1 MGLFKLYAA
10 QNIERDTFPIYTQN
24 SIMLGL
30 WSKEA
35 KARNR
40 AKQLISQTRVLLS
53 KNSAK
58 INPESAD
65 VVNKKIAGAE
75 MALAGGD
82 TEEILRR
89 TSDLEGASR
98 DYLSRFAKSKLRQN
112 VEALVFA
119 VALALLIR
127 TFVFQPFKIPSGSMI
142 PTLLVGDHL
151 LVSKFIYGTKIPFT
165 GKTVLPVEGI
175 KRGDVIVFT
184 YPNTEHDPS
193 KNNIYYIKRVVG
205 LPGDRI
211 ELDGRQLVINGQK
224 VPIEFTGT
232 YTDERN
238 GEQFD
243 EYKEDLY
250 GDEHTA
256 IYRKGRDSTNKGS
269 FIPVSVVPEGHVF
282 VMGDNRDNS
291 QDSRFWGFV
300 PFGDIAGKAFLIHWS
315 WDFESPEVA
324 NKVRWNRILS
334 GID

>member
-1 MGLFKLYAA
+1 
-10 QNIERDTFPIYTQN
+10 
-24 SIMLGL
+24 MLGL

-40 AKQLISQTRVLLS
+40 ANQIISQTRALLS

-58 INPESAD
+58 INPESAA
-65 VVNKKIAGAE
+65 VIKQKITGAE
-75 MALAGGD
+75 MALAGGN
-82 TEEILRR
+82 TEEILNK
-89 TSDLEGASR
+89 TSELEGAFR

-112 VEALVFA
+112 IEALVLA
-119 VALALLIR
+119 VALALLVR

-151 LVSKFIYGTKIPFT
+151 LVSKFLYGTKIPFT
-165 GKTVLPVEGI
+165 DKIVFPIEQI

-184 YPNTEHDPS
+184 YPNSEHDPS
-193 KNNIYYIKRVVG
+193 KNNIYYIKRIVG
-205 LPGDRI
+205 LPGDSI

-224 VPIEFTGT
+224 APLEFTGT
-232 YTDERN
+232 YMDDRN

-243 EYKEDLY
+243 EYGEDLF
-250 GDEHTA
+250 GDEHTV
-256 IYRKGRDSTNKGS
+256 IYRKGRDATSMGS
-269 FIPVSVVPEGHVF
+269 FIPVAAVPEGQVF

-300 PFGDIAGKAFLIHWS
+300 PFGNIAGKAFLIHWS
-315 WDFESPEVA
+315 WDFGNPDFA
-324 NKVRWNRILS
+324 NKVRWNRIIS

>member
-1 MGLFKLYAA
+1 MFG
-10 QNIERDTFPIYTQN
+10 I
-24 SIMLGL
+24 

-35 KARNR
+35 RARNR
-40 AKQLISQTRVLLS
+40 AKQIISQTQALLN

-58 INPESAD
+58 ISPESAA
-65 VVNKKIAGAE
+65 VVSKRIAGAE

-82 TEEILRR
+82 TEEIIRR

-119 VALALLIR
+119 VGLALLIR

-165 GKTVLPVEGI
+165 DKIVLPVERI

-193 KNNIYYIKRVVG
+193 KNNIYYIKRVIGV
-205 LPGDRI
+205 PGDSI
-211 ELDGRQLVINGQK
+211 DLDGRQLVINGQK

-243 EYKEDLY
+243 EYDEDLF
-250 GDEHTA
+250 GEVHRV
-256 IYRKGRDSTNKGS
+256 IYRKGRDSTNRGS
-269 FIPVSVVPEGHVF
+269 FIPVSVVPEGYVF

-300 PFGDIAGKAFLIHWS
+300 PVGNIAGKAFLIHWS
-315 WDFESPEVA
+315 WDFENPDIG

>member
-1 MGLFKLYAA
+1 
-10 QNIERDTFPIYTQN
+10 
-24 SIMLGL
+24 MLGP

-40 AKQLISQTRVLLS
+40 AKQIISQTQALLN
-53 KNSAK
+53 KNSK
-58 INPESAD
+58 RIGPESAA
-65 VVNKKIAGAE
+65 VVGNKITAAE
-75 MALAGGD
+75 TALAGGN
-82 TEEILRR
+82 TEEIIRK

-98 DYLSRFAKSKLRQN
+98 DYLSKFAKSKLRQN

-151 LVSKFIYGTKIPFT
+151 LVSKFIFGTKIPFT
-165 GKTVLPVEGI
+165 DKIVLPIENI

-193 KNNIYYIKRVVG
+193 KNGIFYIKRVVG
-205 LPGDRI
+205 IPGDSI
-211 ELDGRQLVINGQK
+211 DLDGRQLVINGQK
-224 VPIEFTGT
+224 VPLEFTGS
-232 YTDERN
+232 YVDERN

-243 EYKEDLY
+243 EYREDLF
-250 GDEHTA
+250 GVEHRV

-269 FIPVSVVPEGHVF
+269 FIPLSVVPEGYVF

-291 QDSRFWGFV
+291 QDSRYWGFV
-300 PFGDIAGKAFLIHWS
+300 PMENIAGRAFLIHWS
-315 WDFESPEVA
+315 WDFDSPDIE

-334 GID
+334 GIE

>member
-1 MGLFKLYAA
+1 MFG
-10 QNIERDTFPIYTQN
+10 I
-24 SIMLGL
+24 

-35 KARNR
+35 RARNR
-40 AKQLISQTRVLLS
+40 AKQIISQTQALLS
-53 KNSAK
+53 KNSTK
-58 INPESAD
+58 ISPESAA
-65 VVNKKIAGAE
+65 VVNKRISGAE
-75 MALAGGD
+75 MALTGGD
-82 TEEILRR
+82 TEEIIRR

-119 VALALLIR
+119 VGLALLIR

-165 GKTVLPVEGI
+165 DKIVLPVEQI

-193 KNNIYYIKRVVG
+193 KNNIYYIKRVIGV
-205 LPGDRI
+205 PGDSI
-211 ELDGRQLVINGQK
+211 DLDGRQLVINGQK
-224 VPIEFTGT
+224 VPIEYSGT

-243 EYKEDLY
+243 EYDEDLY
-250 GDEHTA
+250 GEVHRV

-269 FIPVSVVPEGHVF
+269 FIPVGVVPEGYVF

-300 PFGDIAGKAFLIHWS
+300 PVGNIAGKAFLIHWS
-315 WDFESPEVA
+315 WDFENPDIG

>member
-1 MGLFKLYAA
+1 
-10 QNIERDTFPIYTQN
+10 
-24 SIMLGL
+24 MLGP

-40 AKQLISQTRVLLS
+40 AKQIISQTQALLN
-53 KNSAK
+53 KNIKK
-58 INPESAD
+58 ISPESAA
-65 VVNKKIAGAE
+65 VVGNKIMVAE
-75 MALAGGD
+75 TALSGGN
-82 TEEILRR
+82 TEEIVRK

-98 DYLSRFAKSKLRQN
+98 DYLSKFAKSKLRQN

-165 GKTVLPVEGI
+165 DKIVLPIENI

-193 KNNIYYIKRVVG
+193 KNGIFYIKRVVG
-205 LPGDRI
+205 VPGDSI
-211 ELDGRQLVINGQK
+211 DLDGRQLVINGQK
-224 VPIEFTGT
+224 VPLEFTGS
-232 YTDERN
+232 YMDERN

-243 EYKEDLY
+243 EYREDLF
-250 GDEHTA
+250 GVEHRV

-269 FIPVSVVPEGHVF
+269 FIPLSVVPEGYVF

-291 QDSRFWGFV
+291 QDSRYWGFV
-300 PFGDIAGKAFLIHWS
+300 PMENIAGRAFLIHWS
-315 WDFESPEVA
+315 WDFDNPDIE
-324 NKVRWNRILS
+324 NKVRWNRILT
-334 GID
+334 GIE